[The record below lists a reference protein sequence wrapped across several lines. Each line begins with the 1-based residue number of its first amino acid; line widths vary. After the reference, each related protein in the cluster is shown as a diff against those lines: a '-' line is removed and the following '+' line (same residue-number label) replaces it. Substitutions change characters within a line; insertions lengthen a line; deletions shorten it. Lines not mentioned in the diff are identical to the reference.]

1 MSSLFGSYILCALPD
16 CGAWGAVEVRVDV
29 RRVLFGTPYTLGAL
43 PALGLGVDWGL
54 ELASGAHFLTPFTHF
69 VHFPRWVLG
78 LTVAVRGRL
87 FLYYMFGIFYLVS
100 CRGEEFGYDKQKAT
114 EVIFK

>member
-1 MSSLFGSYILCALPD
+1 MFGSYILCALPG
-16 CGAWGAVEVRVDV
+16 CGAWGAVGVRVDV
-29 RRVLFGTPYTLGAL
+29 RRVLFGTPYTLCAL

-54 ELASGAHFLTPFTHF
+54 ELASGAHFLTPLTHF

-87 FLYYMFGIFYLVS
+87 FLYYMFGVFYLIS
-100 CRGEEFGYDKQKAT
+100 
-114 EVIFK
+114 

>member
-1 MSSLFGSYILCALPD
+1 MG
-16 CGAWGAVEVRVDV
+16 VRVDV
-29 RRVLFGTPYTLGAL
+29 RRVLFGTSYTLCAF

-54 ELASGAHFLTPFTHF
+54 ELVSGAHFLTPLTHF

-87 FLYYMFGIFYLVS
+87 FLYYMLGVS
-100 CRGEEFGYDKQKAT
+100 T
-114 EVIFK
+114 

>member
-29 RRVLFGTPYTLGAL
+29 RRVLFGTSYTLGAL
-43 PALGLGVDWGL
+43 PALGLGVDLGL
-54 ELASGAHFLTPFTHF
+54 ELASRAHFLTPFTYF

-87 FLYYMFGIFYLVS
+87 FLYYMLGVFYLIS
-100 CRGEEFGYDKQKAT
+100 
-114 EVIFK
+114 